1 MLVIG
6 IFCRK
11 KEQNIET
18 FNVNVQTKQGIK
30 DELIIAVFI
39 QNIRKLVEEY
49 YAQNLSEDVIV
60 YNYETTILT
69 VEKLD
74 GGLIQIKFGVTP
86 QVGAHNPVGYDEVT
100 YAIDSSG
107 NIQAVDYQHI
117 KSDGVDEYGGNING
131 QNQASKSDK
140 IWRFFS
146 AHF

>member
-49 YAQNLSEDVIV
+49 YAQNLSEDVVV

-107 NIQAVDYQHI
+107 NVQAVDYQHI
-117 KSDGVDEYGGNING
+117 KSDGVDE
-131 QNQASKSDK
+131 
-140 IWRFFS
+140 
-146 AHF
+146 